1 LNKISISS
9 RQKPR
14 KPSYNESYIRPNLD
28 EGAAIMDSTIMAL
41 LIGGAFLV
49 VVALGVLIYFWMS
62 LPGFWAVLKTASQDK
77 DLVDPD
83 AEIFPLQERHSS
95 DVLKDRALEAK
106 SDILPPGHVIP
117 QQAIAPQA
125 MPQQVMPQAVLPPMV
140 EPVPLPMNT
149 VPQVAP
155 PPVMPNAY
163 VPAVEQ
169 APMIPNNPVPPVT
182 APAPMMP
189 NSNLPP
195 VPAPT
200 SSDLVQTEIYQAP
213 QELVQRPAI
222 LDSNTPIVDTPP
234 APIQGEVPQSLSSV
248 GTDDGSKYAVRDSSL
263 PPGRR
268 IRDGRY
274 NRNASG

>member
-1 LNKISISS
+1 
-9 RQKPR
+9 
-14 KPSYNESYIRPNLD
+14 
-28 EGAAIMDSTIMAL
+28 MDSTIMAL

-62 LPGFWAVLKTASQDK
+62 LPGFWAVLKVSSQDK

-106 SDILPPGHVIP
+106 SDILPPGHVLP
-117 QQAIAPQA
+117 QQAIPPQA
-125 MPQQVMPQAVLPPMV
+125 MPQQVLPQQMPQAVLPPMV
-140 EPVPLPMNT
+140 EPAPLPMNT
-149 VPQVAP
+149 MPQVAP

-169 APMIPNNPVPPVT
+169 APIIPNNPVPPVN

-200 SSDLVQTEIYQAP
+200 SSNLVQTEIYQAP
-213 QELVQRPAI
+213 QELVERPAI
-222 LDSNTPIVDTPP
+222 LDSDTPIVQTPP
-234 APIQGEVPQSLSSV
+234 APIQGEVSV
-248 GTDDGSKYAVRDSSL
+248 DTPGLGSDDNSKYAVRDSSL

>member
-1 LNKISISS
+1 
-9 RQKPR
+9 
-14 KPSYNESYIRPNLD
+14 
-28 EGAAIMDSTIMAL
+28 MDSTIMAL
-41 LIGGAFLV
+41 VIGGGFLV

-62 LPGFWAVLKTASQDK
+62 LPGFWAVLSSASQDK

-83 AEIFPLQERHSS
+83 AEIYPLQERHSS

-117 QQAIAPQA
+117 QQAMPPQA
-125 MPQQVMPQAVLPPMV
+125 MPQQVLPQQVPQAVVPPVV
-140 EPVPLPMNT
+140 EAAPLPVNP

-155 PPVMPNAY
+155 PPVMPSAH
-163 VPAVEQ
+163 VPAVE
-169 APMIPNNPVPPVT
+169 PVPIIPNNPVPPVN

-200 SSDLVQTEIYQAP
+200 SSNVVQTEIYQAP

-222 LDSNTPIVDTPP
+222 LDSNMPVVQTPP
-234 APIQGEVPQSLSSV
+234 APIEGEVPQSLSSV
-248 GTDDGSKYAVRDSSL
+248 GTDDNSKYAVRDTSH
-263 PPGRR
+263 PPGRL
-268 IRDGRY
+268 IRDGRH
-274 NRNASG
+274 NRNASGG